1 MPDPFAFAMGFML
14 ATGSLHA
21 AGIGVGVVA
30 ERLRQGV
37 LLRVLGAVTALLSV
51 YFLMEALA

>member
-1 MPDPFAFAMGFML
+1 MGFML